1 MIRHAGPGG
10 PLRAGAAAAASPD
23 EITGPRAIDLRLMLR
38 LLGYARP
45 HWRGVAG
52 SLAIV
57 LAASIPSLIQ
67 PYLFKLAVD
76 DHLVPRVLDGLGLL
90 ALYYLGTLVLE
101 SALRFS
107 EVYVLEATGQRII
120 HDLRLRIFRHLQ
132 DQSASFYD
140 RNPVGRLVTRVTTD
154 VEALNEMFSSGVV
167 SILADLAKVSAIV
180 IILWRLDARLMLAS
194 FAILVPLALA
204 SAFFSRAL
212 RRTYRRARALLSRL
226 STHLQESLVGI
237 RLLQIFRA
245 EEETRRAFQDLS
257 REHLRNERSVVL
269 LESLFSALVELLGT
283 LAVALLLWAG
293 GAGIAGGAVS
303 LGTLVAFLQYV
314 QRFYGPLRDLS
325 GRYAVM
331 QAAMA
336 ASERIFAL
344 LDAAPEITAPAV
356 RRAPA
361 ATRGRIEFEDV
372 WFSYPGGPPVLKGL
386 SLAIEPGERVAL
398 AGATGAGKSTLVKL
412 LARLYDPQR
421 GWVRVDGIDLRDM
434 DPREVRRRV
443 GLILQDGALFAG
455 TLEWNLTLGEERFTE
470 ERLWE
475 ALRLARIDGL
485 VRSLRGGLRE
495 PVRER
500 GGNFS
505 AGERQLIALARAL
518 LFDPPVLVFDEATAA
533 VDPAT
538 EAQVRASLRQNLNG
552 RTALLIAHRFATLEL
567 AERVVLLED
576 GVVRES
582 GGREDLARGGEAYR
596 ALYRLGEAAGGAP
609 A

>member
-1 MIRHAGPGG
+1 
-10 PLRAGAAAAASPD
+10 LRGGAASD
-23 EITGPRAIDLRLMLR
+23 EVVGPRAIDLRLMIR

-45 HWRGVAG
+45 HWRRVAG

-57 LAASIPSLIQ
+57 LAASAPSLIQ

-76 DHLVPRVLDGLGLL
+76 DHLVPRLLDGLGILVL
-90 ALYYLGTLVLE
+90 AYLGTLVLE

-180 IILWRLDARLMLAS
+180 IILWRLDVRLTLAS
-194 FAILVPLALA
+194 FAILVPLGVA

-245 EEETRRAFQDLS
+245 EEETRRAFRDLS
-257 REHLRNERSVVL
+257 QDHLRNERGVVL

-293 GAGIAGGAVS
+293 GAGITRGAVT

-344 LDAAPEITAPAV
+344 LDAHPEITAPAV

-361 ATRGRIEFEDV
+361 ATRGRIEVDKV
-372 WFSYPGGPPVLKGL
+372 WFSYPDGPPVLKGL
-386 SLAIEPGERVAL
+386 DLTVEPGERIAL

-412 LARLYDPQR
+412 LARLYDPQKGSIR
-421 GWVRVDGIDLRDM
+421 IDGVDLRDM

-455 TLEWNLTLGEERFTE
+455 TLEWNLTLGEERFSE

-475 ALRLARIDGL
+475 ALRLARIDSL

-538 EAQVRASLRQNLNG
+538 EAQVRASLRENLNG
-552 RTALLIAHRFATLEL
+552 RTALLIAHRFATLDL
-567 AERVVLLED
+567 AERVVVLEG

-582 GGREDLARGGEAYR
+582 GRTQELLSQGESFR
-596 ALYRLGEAAGGAP
+596 ALYRLSEAGGP